1 MHTKENFLTLA
12 LLSPLLLFAPWVSA
26 SEVDAHEHEH
36 KQEHRQHGAH
46 EHGVGKINIAQEG
59 KEIHIELDSP
69 AANIVG
75 FEHIPKTELDRDS
88 LTKALALLKNGTRLF
103 LFPDAAECNLVDT
116 DVATPLKEHENGEEA
131 HHAEDALQQD
141 EREHT
146 EGPHVHEEGYE
157 HQGETHADITAT
169 WRFSCTHPEAL
180 DQVRVQLFEAFPMTE
195 RLQVQFITGKRQ
207 GAAELNAS
215 QPTLRF

>member
-1 MHTKENFLTLA
+1 MCSKKNLLTLA
-12 LLSPLLLFAPWVSA
+12 LLWPLVLIAPRVSA

-36 KQEHRQHGAH
+36 RQDHRQHGKH
-46 EHGVGKINIAQEG
+46 EHGVGRINIAQEG
-59 KEIHIELDSP
+59 TEIYIELDSP

-75 FEHIPKTELDRDS
+75 FEHIPETELDRDS
-88 LTKALALLKNGTRLF
+88 LAKALALLENGTRLF
-103 LFPDAAECNLVDT
+103 LFPDAAECNLIDT
-116 DVATPLKEHENGEEA
+116 DVATPLKEHDIGEEA
-131 HHAEDALQQD
+131 HHTEDAAQQNV
-141 EREHT
+141 RHHT
-146 EGPHVHEEGYE
+146 KGHHVHKEAHK